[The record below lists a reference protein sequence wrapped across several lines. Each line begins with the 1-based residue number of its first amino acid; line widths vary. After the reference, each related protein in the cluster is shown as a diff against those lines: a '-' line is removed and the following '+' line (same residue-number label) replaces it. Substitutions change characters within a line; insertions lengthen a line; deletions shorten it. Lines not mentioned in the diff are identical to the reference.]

1 MKKALILTVLGGL
14 VSAVSTQAQ
23 VNIHLAGSTAFRANV
38 YRAVYNAFDGGAPT
52 AKFPSS
58 ISGSTGTY
66 TVQGTISNVFGTNL
80 VTVYALFDGSVRGL
94 ADINNGVNLNYLT
107 LSGGTNAATPD
118 FTMCDVDKVSTL
130 FPQAPTLEIPV
141 AVIPFVYVRSYSAP
155 TNFVNVTGHQLKNL
169 FASANGYLSTSYFT
183 SNTNDDTSSTPY
195 VYVTGR
201 NKDSGTRVTGDADSY
216 AGATSPTFWGTN
228 TAGSVNQWAVMNQYL
243 SPAPSGKP
251 SSFYG
256 YGFASGGNEAGAL
269 AFANTSITNNLGFVT
284 NAILSTNNSIVT
296 TNYTTNSVFSTNL
309 VAAVGYLGLS
319 DALAAVGTA
328 SSTGVTGAKGNCAV
342 LTYDGAYPFLGYTNT
357 TSTNVP
363 ANPDFTPIKNGQYS
377 LWSYENV
384 EISNSHTNTT
394 DAVYQYVTNMIS
406 LIDSDI
412 ANAQTALGNNSTYG
426 GAVTA
431 VRLSDMK
438 VGDASYKK

>member
-1 MKKALILTVLGGL
+1 M
-14 VSAVSTQAQ
+14 
-23 VNIHLAGSTAFRANV
+23 
-38 YRAVYNAFDGGAPT
+38 
-52 AKFPSS
+52 
-58 ISGSTGTY
+58 
-66 TVQGTISNVFGTNL
+66 
-80 VTVYALFDGSVRGL
+80 
-94 ADINNGVNLNYLT
+94 
-107 LSGGTNAATPD
+107 
-118 FTMCDVDKVSTL
+118 
-130 FPQAPTLEIPV
+130 
-141 AVIPFVYVRSYSAP
+141 
-155 TNFVNVTGHQLKNL
+155 
-169 FASANGYLSTSYFT
+169 
-183 SNTNDDTSSTPY
+183 
-195 VYVTGR
+195 
-201 NKDSGTRVTGDADSY
+201 
-216 AGATSPTFWGTN
+216 
-228 TAGSVNQWAVMNQYL
+228 
-243 SPAPSGKP
+243 
-251 SSFYG
+251 
-256 YGFASGGNEAGAL
+256 
-269 AFANTSITNNLGFVT
+269 T

-438 VGDASYKK
+438 VGRTYVGGPVDASYKK